1 MRSKSYPCKLAIA
14 AAVLMAVP
22 ALLSQPSFAAAPEA
36 VSAGLL
42 SANQQ
47 GQFNATQRDAAGNIY
62 VLMDQRDG
70 VRVMKF
76 DPNAS
81 GLLAQTQLGAR
92 GDIGLAMALDASGS
106 VYITGTSSSGQ
117 LATTNTSA
125 FPSYAGGAITSF
137 VARLDSSLNTTF
149 VSFTGG
155 GRMAASAIAVSG
167 DAVFLTGTIFAATLP
182 VTNNAIIQ
190 APPPGTTENGFVEK
204 FSLDG
209 RSLLYATYLG
219 GQNGYTAPA
228 AIAVDAADDA
238 YIAGYTTATGYP
250 TLAALVPE
258 LIPTQSA
265 NGPDQQSGFL
275 TKLTPAGDG
284 LLFSTFIG
292 GGGLSSIA
300 LDATGQNLYLS
311 GSIAAGQFPVTSF
324 AVPVAQTTYQGLVE
338 MAASGSGINF
348 STAFAPS
355 QSSALAQDTNGNV
368 WLDGTL
374 TAVLLPAAGP
384 NSDQPGLSDVGNGYA
399 VRVNA
404 QGAVDRVVR
413 FGGIPTSNL
422 GFTTS
427 NLNLTSVATDASS
440 IVVVAG
446 SFQPT
451 ADSSLV
457 ATQFYDFPLVNTPTA
472 ALPSLVRD
480 LIPTS
485 ASCGSTS
492 QCVGSGGFL
501 AKANLANAPALA
513 VSADSLPNLTMRN
526 LGTAAATSVQLSAT
540 GYSLASNCPATVAEG
555 GECSIALTGAGPGVL
570 TVQSASQNFTVNLP
584 ANTAGTAP
592 DAIAFSPKELD
603 FGLQSSVA
611 SPGTRTVTVSNLT
624 GQTQT
629 FTSMLDQPTR
639 TATGYQFRESSN
651 DCGTG
656 ATSTDRVLAASSSC
670 HITLSFAGSASAQDD
685 GPVTGRWLL
694 GSRDL
699 LLTGFT
705 QTAGITVSSSELD
718 FGTQFA
724 GGLRLPRYFYL
735 SNATSDPVSHSSV
748 ALPTGSPFTI
758 MDNCPSEL
766 LPQTVCQ
773 VRADYLSPKAPT
785 ADSTVLALDAGL
797 SVLLTGQTL
806 PQPSVNGATANP
818 NLSVTPTQV
827 AFATPVVVTMLS
839 TSTQQVLITNTGSN
853 AFTLALAATGDFSYT
868 TTCPASLAGGGSCT
882 AAVTFA
888 PSQAGL
894 RQGLLSV
901 TAGGGSAINVALSGT
916 GTAIA
921 PADNGSLDFGSVP
934 VDEPKVQWIKLSQ
947 PFTSLTA
954 TASTD
959 FEVVLVEEQGYGH
972 GQPSADDFQPSIA
985 SSCANCWIGV
995 QFTPSAEGLLSGTL
1009 QISTTSGGNPYVLA
1023 LSGVGL
1029 TLNGPYLSPASADF
1043 GPVALHSV
1051 SGTQSFTITNGAAQP
1066 VALSAPALTGDFSL
1080 TSTTCAAS
1088 LGAGE
1093 SCSLALTFTPT
1104 AQGPRDGTLTA
1115 GQTALISALSGY
1127 GGADPGIALSP
1138 TSLTFS
1144 NIASASAITQTVT
1157 VTNTSAANEQVGTP
1171 TAGTPSFKATSQCG
1185 TLPPNAGAASSC
1197 TIQVAYAPGSSLVT
1211 DTLQIPVTTP
1221 GAGGG
1226 PSTLATYSVALNGA
1240 YSAEDAG
1247 LSITPAAMDYGPVSA
1262 MTAGSVRSYTITNLT
1277 SKAVTLTLDFP
1288 RQFALASAPCA
1299 ALAPQASCQF
1309 SVEFLPLTNG
1319 AATGSLLVRG
1329 DPGDNSGTLDGIL
1342 YLQGYGQGGSSL
1354 SISGAAPGAA
1364 ATDFGTVVSGQTSK
1378 KILTLTSNGA
1388 GPLNIRRIT
1397 SEFPFISTSNCAATL
1412 AAGASCAVTITYSP
1426 LYQYATGTTPPT
1438 AMQQTGT
1445 VVIESDSVSGPD
1457 ILDLVGLAQAA
1468 PAQTPSNSGELI
1480 SFNLSQS
1487 SLVFPAVSVG
1497 NSTAAQTVTIAN
1509 TGTTTIHI
1517 AALQASPVA
1526 PATTPDFS
1534 VNNGDCVTA
1543 LAPAQSCSFTVAFSP
1558 QTSGQR
1564 IGAVEIESDSST
1576 ALEFVSLLGTA
1587 QPAAI
1592 SIAPA
1597 RLSFGAVTT
1606 GATTHL
1612 PVVLTN
1618 TSSSQITLGAISIT
1632 GDYSETGNCPASG
1645 AALAAGAICTLQV
1658 SFSPTQSGALAGT
1671 LSIANSATSQPLA
1684 VPLTGTGAQS
1694 QLQLGAASLNFGAV
1708 PLGQSAALTLAL
1720 INNGTA
1726 PVSALQ
1732 ASIVATSDFVV
1743 TTGCPSATIAAR
1755 ASCLLGVTF
1764 TPTAVGARTASL
1776 TVSSSDPASP
1786 MTVPLIGTG
1795 LQTGSFSMATAS
1807 GSSLSATV
1815 QQGQAATYT
1824 LILAPTGG
1832 YQGVVALGCSPQAS
1846 VPAAFCSVLAPSV
1859 ALSSGPVTTTI
1870 TINTV
1875 TGTQTALTQ
1884 PGTSVGPDPSTGFAD
1899 RRGSKTLLALMLP
1912 LGLAFLGGIRRS
1924 RAGKLPRLLVWLLL
1938 SAAAAISTQGCGSAG
1953 NPNLTYAAPGTY
1965 PYLVTATSTN
1975 GLQITQTVTLN
1986 LTVTAR

>member
-1 MRSKSYPCKLAIA
+1 M
-14 AAVLMAVP
+14 VVP
-22 ALLSQPSFAAAPEA
+22 ALLSQSSFAAAPQA

-47 GQFNATQRDAAGNIY
+47 GQFNATQRDAGGNIY
-62 VLMDQRDG
+62 VLLDQRDG
-70 VRVMKF
+70 VRVKKF

-81 GLLAQTQLGAR
+81 ALLADTKLGAR
-92 GDIGLAMALDASGS
+92 GDIGLAMALDASGD

-117 LATTNTSA
+117 LAATNTSA

-155 GRMAASAIAVSG
+155 GRMTASAIAVSA
-167 DAVFLTGTIFAATLP
+167 DAVFLTGTIFAAT
-182 VTNNAIIQ
+182 
-190 APPPGTTENGFVEK
+190 
-204 FSLDG
+204 
-209 RSLLYATYLG
+209 YATYLG

-228 AIAVDAADDA
+228 AIAVDAADGA

-250 TLAALVPE
+250 TVAALVPE
-258 LIPTQSA
+258 LIPTQSV
-265 NGPDQQSGFL
+265 NGPDQQSGFV
-275 TKLTPAGDG
+275 TKLTSDGDG
-284 LLFSTFIG
+284 LIFSTFIG
-292 GGGLSSIA
+292 GGGLNSIA
-300 LDATGQNLYLS
+300 LDTTEQNLYLS

-324 AVPVAQTTYQGLVE
+324 AVPVAQTTYQGLVG

-374 TAVLLPAAGP
+374 TAVLLPAAAS

-570 TVQSASQNFTVNLP
+570 TVQSASQNFTVNIP

-629 FTSMLDQPTR
+629 FTSMLDQSTR
-639 TATGYQFRESSN
+639 AATGYQFSEASN

-656 ATSTDRVLAASSSC
+656 ATSTDRVLAADSSC

-705 QTAGITVSSSELD
+705 QAAGITVSSAELD
-718 FGTQFA
+718 FGTQFS

-735 SNATSDPVSHSSV
+735 SNATSDPVSHSAV
-748 ALPTGSPFTI
+748 MLPTGSPFTVT
-758 MDNCPSEL
+758 DNCPSEI

-773 VRADYLSPKAPT
+773 VRVDYLSPKAPT

-806 PQPSVNGATANP
+806 PQPGVNGATANP
-818 NLSVTPTQV
+818 NLSVTPTQI
-827 AFATPVVVTMLS
+827 AFATPIVVTMLS
-839 TSTQQVLITNTGSN
+839 TSTQQVLISNTGSSP
-853 AFTLALAATGDFSYT
+853 FTLALAATGDFSYSS
-868 TTCPASLAGGGSCT
+868 TCPASLAGGANCT
-882 AAVTFA
+882 ATVTFA

-901 TAGGGSAINVALSGT
+901 TASGGSAINVALSGT

-921 PADNGSLDFGSVP
+921 PADNGVLDFGSVP
-934 VDEPKVQWIKLSQ
+934 VGEPKVEWIKLSQ
-947 PFTSLTA
+947 AFTSLMA
-954 TASTD
+954 TASAN
-959 FEVVLVEEQGYGH
+959 FGVVLVEEQGYGH
-972 GQPSADDFQPSIA
+972 GQPSADDFQPSIT
-985 SSCANCWIGV
+985 SSCTNCWIGV

-1009 QISTTSGGNPYVLA
+1009 QISTTSGGNPYLLA
-1023 LSGVGL
+1023 LSGAGL
-1029 TLNGPYLSPASADF
+1029 TLSGPYLSPASADF
-1043 GPVALHSV
+1043 GPVDLHSV

-1093 SCSLALTFTPT
+1093 SCSLALTFTPA
-1104 AQGPRDGTLTA
+1104 AQGPRDGTLTLIA
-1115 GQTALISALSGY
+1115 GQTALNATLSGY

-1157 VTNTSAANEQVGTP
+1157 VTNTSAANAQIGTP

-1185 TLPPNAGAASSC
+1185 TLPPNPGVASSC

-1221 GAGGG
+1221 GPGGG
-1226 PSTLATYSVALNGA
+1226 PSTLATYSVALSGA

-1247 LSITPAAMDYGPVSA
+1247 LSITPSAMDYGPVAA

-1277 SKAVTLTLDFP
+1277 SKSVTLTLDFP

-1354 SISGAAPGAA
+1354 SISGAAPGAE

-1378 KILTLTSNGA
+1378 KILTLTNNGA

-1397 SEFPFISTSNCAATL
+1397 SEFPFLSTSNCSPTL
-1412 AAGASCAVTITYSP
+1412 AAGASCAVTITYAP
-1426 LYQYATGTTPPT
+1426 IYQYATGATPPT
-1438 AMQQTGT
+1438 AMRQTGT

-1517 AALQASPVA
+1517 AALEASSVT
-1526 PATTPDFS
+1526 PATVPDFTVS
-1534 VNNGDCVTA
+1534 NGDCVTA

-1564 IGAVEIESDSST
+1564 IGAVEIQSDNST

-1597 RLSFGAVTT
+1597 NLSFGAIAT
-1606 GATTHL
+1606 GATTQL

-1618 TSSSQITLGAISIT
+1618 TSSNPVTLGAISIT

-1658 SFSPTQSGALAGT
+1658 AFSPTQSGALAGT
-1671 LSIANSATSQPLA
+1671 LSIANSATSLPLT

-1694 QLQLGAASLNFGAV
+1694 QLRLGAASLNFGAV

-1743 TTGCPSATIAAR
+1743 TGCTSTTIAPG
-1755 ASCLLGVTF
+1755 ASCLLGITF

-1786 MTVPLIGTG
+1786 MMVPLNGTG
-1795 LQTGSFSMATAS
+1795 MQTGAFTVAAAS
-1807 GSSLSATV
+1807 SSSLSASV
-1815 QQGQAATYT
+1815 QQGQAATYKLVLT
-1824 LILAPTGG
+1824 PTGG

-1859 ALSSGPVTTTI
+1859 AISSGPVTTTV

-1875 TGTQTALTQ
+1875 TGTQTALTR
-1884 PGTSVGPDPSTGFAD
+1884 PGTSVGPDPSAGFAD

-1924 RAGKLPRLLVWLLL
+1924 KAGKLPRLLVWLLL
-1938 SAAAAISTQGCGSAG
+1938 TAATAISTQGCGSAG
-1953 NPNLTYAAPGTY
+1953 NPNLAYTTPGNY
-1965 PYLVTATSTN
+1965 SYLVTATSTN

>member
-1 MRSKSYPCKLAIA
+1 
-14 AAVLMAVP
+14 MAVP
-22 ALLSQPSFAAAPEA
+22 ALLPQPSFAAAPEA

-42 SANQQ
+42 STNQQ

-62 VLMDQRDG
+62 VLIDQHDG

-76 DPNAS
+76 GPNAS
-81 GLLAQTQLGAR
+81 ALLAQTQLGAR
-92 GDIGLAMALDASGS
+92 GDIGLAMALDASGN

-117 LATTNTSA
+117 LAASNTAA
-125 FPSYAGGAITSF
+125 FPSYAGRTITSF

-155 GRMAASAIAVSG
+155 SRMAASAIAVSG

-182 VTNNAIIQ
+182 VTNSAIFQ

-209 RSLLYATYLG
+209 RILLYATYLG

-265 NGPDQQSGFL
+265 NGPDQQSGFV

-292 GGGLSSIA
+292 GGGLTSLA

-338 MAASGSGINF
+338 MAASGSGISF

-355 QSSALAQDTNGNV
+355 QSSALAQDTNGSV

-374 TAVLLPAAGP
+374 TAVLLPAASP

-399 VRVNA
+399 VRVNS

-446 SFQPT
+446 SFQPA

-457 ATQFYDFPLVNTPTA
+457 ATQFYDFPLVNAPTA

-513 VSADSLPNLTMRN
+513 ISADSLPNLTMRN

-555 GECSIALTGAGPGVL
+555 GECSIALAGAGPGVL
-570 TVQSASQNFTVNLP
+570 TIQSASQNFTVNLP

-611 SPGTRTVTVSNLT
+611 SSGTHTVTVSNLT
-624 GQTQT
+624 GQTQA

-639 TATGYQFRESSN
+639 TATGYQFSEASN

-656 ATSTDRVLAASSSC
+656 ATNTDRVLAANSSC
-670 HITLSFAGSASAQDD
+670 HITLSFTASSSAQDD
-685 GPVTGRWLL
+685 GPVTGRWML

-705 QTAGITVSSSELD
+705 QAAGITVSSSELD

-724 GGLRLPRYFYL
+724 DGLRLPRYFYL
-735 SNATSDPVSHSSV
+735 SNATSDPVIHSAV
-748 ALPTGSPFTI
+748 MMPTGSPFTI
-758 MDNCPSEL
+758 TDNCPSEI

-773 VRADYLSPKAPT
+773 VRVDYLSPKAPT

-818 NLSVTPTQV
+818 NLSVTPTQIS
-827 AFATPVVVTMLS
+827 FANPVVVTTLS
-839 TSTQQVLITNTGSN
+839 TATQQVLIANTGSN

-868 TTCPASLAGGGSCT
+868 STCPASLAGGTSC
-882 AAVTFA
+882 AATVTFA

-894 RQGLLSV
+894 RQGLLTV

-916 GTAIA
+916 GIAIA
-921 PADNGSLDFGSVP
+921 PADNGVLDFGSVP
-934 VDEPKVQWIKLSQ
+934 VGEPKVQWIKLSQ

-954 TASTD
+954 TASAD
-959 FEVVLVEEQGYGH
+959 FGVVLVEEQGYGH
-972 GQPSADDFQPSIA
+972 GQPSAADFQPSVT
-985 SSCANCWIGV
+985 SGCVNCWIGV

-1023 LSGVGL
+1023 LSGAGL

-1051 SGTQSFTITNGAAQP
+1051 SGAQSFNLTNGAAQP
-1066 VALSAPALTGDFSL
+1066 IALSAPALTGDFSL

-1104 AQGPRDGTLTA
+1104 AQGPRDGTLTLTA
-1115 GQTALISALSGY
+1115 GQTALMSALSGY
-1127 GGADPGIALSP
+1127 GGADPGIALNP

-1157 VTNTSAANEQVGTP
+1157 VTNTSAANAQIGAP
-1171 TAGTPSFKATSQCG
+1171 TAGTPSFKATTQCG

-1197 TIQVAYAPGSSLVT
+1197 TIQVVYTPGSSLVT

-1221 GAGGG
+1221 GASGG
-1226 PSTLATYSVALNGA
+1226 PSTLATYFVALSGA

-1262 MTAGSVRSYTITNLT
+1262 MTVGSVRSYTITNLT
-1277 SKAVTLTLDFP
+1277 SKSVTLTLDFP
-1288 RQFALASAPCA
+1288 RQFSLASAPCA

-1309 SVEFLPLTNG
+1309 SVQFLPLTNG
-1319 AATGSLLVRG
+1319 AVTGSLLVRG

-1397 SEFPFISTSNCAATL
+1397 SEFPFISTSNCAETL

-1457 ILDLVGLAQAA
+1457 ILDLVGLAQAV

-1487 SLVFPAVSVG
+1487 SLVFQPVSVG
-1497 NSTAAQTVTIAN
+1497 NSTAAQTVIIAN

-1526 PATTPDFS
+1526 PATTPDFAVS
-1534 VNNGDCVTA
+1534 NGNCVTA

-1597 RLSFGAVTT
+1597 RLSFGAIAT

-1612 PVVLTN
+1612 PLVLTN
-1618 TSSSQITLGAISIT
+1618 ASSSPVTLGAISIT

-1645 AALAAGAICTLQV
+1645 AALAAGAICTLQI
-1658 SFSPTQSGALAGT
+1658 SFSPTQSGALTGT

-1684 VPLTGTGAQS
+1684 VPLTGTGTQS
-1694 QLQLGAASLNFGAV
+1694 QLQLGSASLNFGSV

-1726 PVSALQ
+1726 PVNSLQ
-1732 ASIVATSDFVV
+1732 TSIVATSDFVV
-1743 TTGCPSATIAAR
+1743 TTACPSATIAAG

-1776 TVSSSDPASP
+1776 SLSSSDPASP

-1795 LQTGSFSMATAS
+1795 LQTGSFSMAAAS

-1859 ALSSGPVTTTI
+1859 ALSSGPVTTTV

-1875 TGTQTALTQ
+1875 TGTQTALTR
-1884 PGTSVGPDPSTGFAD
+1884 PGTSVGPDPSAGFAD
-1899 RRGSKTLLALMLP
+1899 HRGSKTLLALMLP
-1912 LGLAFLGGIRRS
+1912 LGLAFLSGIRRS
-1924 RAGKLPRLLVWLLL
+1924 RAERLPKLLLWLLL